1 MILATVALTA
11 ALVIPA
17 TTPAH
22 ILDPIVK
29 GPYQHDGTS
38 HYVGEHYVKAHER
51 IRQCIIWHESRDA
64 YNANTG
70 TGKYRGA
77 YQLSRDMGV
86 GAGWMIQRDLRKTM
100 SATLAKEIGETLR
113 ATVVNKWHPYWQD
126 YAFWLVWDKGNGK
139 SHWNSVRWCF
149 A

>member
-1 MILATVALTA
+1 MMLATVALTA
-11 ALVIPA
+11 VLALPVG
-17 TTPAH
+17 TPAH
-22 ILDPIVK
+22 ILDPVVS
-29 GPYQHDGTS
+29 GAYQHDGTS
-38 HYVGEHYVKAHER
+38 HYVGEHYVKAHES
-51 IRQCIIWHESRDA
+51 IRKCITYHESRDA

-70 TGKYRGA
+70 TGKFRGA

-100 SATLAKEIGETLR
+100 SAKLAKEIGETLR
-113 ATVVNKWHPYWQD
+113 ATVVNKWHPYFQD

>member
-11 ALVIPA
+11 VLALPA
-17 TTPAH
+17 TAPAQ
-22 ILDPIVK
+22 LGDPLENVAPK
-29 GPYQHDGTS
+29 HDGS
-38 HYVGEHYVKAHER
+38 SLYLGEHYVKAHES
-51 IRQCIIWHESRDA
+51 IRQCITWHESRDA
-64 YNANTG
+64 YDANTG
-70 TGKYRGA
+70 TGKFRGA

-86 GAGWMIQRDLRKTM
+86 GAGWMIQRDLRKTV
-100 SATLAKEIGETLR
+100 SATLAKEIGEHLR

-139 SHWNSVRWCF
+139 SHWDSVRWCF